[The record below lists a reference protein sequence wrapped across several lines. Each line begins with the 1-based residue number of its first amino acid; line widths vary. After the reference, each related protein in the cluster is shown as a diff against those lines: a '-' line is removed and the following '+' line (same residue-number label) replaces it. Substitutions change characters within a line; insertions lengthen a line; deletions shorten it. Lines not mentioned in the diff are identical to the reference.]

1 MYKEEIENGKKLIQ
15 KIEELTLRDALTWR
29 QANRCGIFDRYEC
42 RLGNLQFVF
51 EECGGAFIIL
61 TGRDNSF
68 RDIFREM
75 QCGNLRINIRD
86 QLERQKT
93 LCLAKDASQLL
104 NIVTKIFGNT

>member
-1 MYKEEIENGKKLIQ
+1 METENKKKLVQ
-15 KIEELTLRDALTWR
+15 KIEKLTSRDALTWR

-42 RLGNLQFVF
+42 RLGNLLFIF
-51 EECGGAFIIL
+51 EECGGIFIVL

-75 QCGNLRINIRD
+75 QCGNLRIGIRD

-93 LCLAKDASQLL
+93 LCLAKDAGQLL
-104 NIVTKIFGNT
+104 DIVTKIFGNT